1 MTNYILD
8 HIPFHIDLPALLK
21 EARIKENSP
30 LVDDFTRMAEQ
41 AQAAANPRVLYKVSL
56 VELDG
61 DQTVRVDGV
70 RFSSRVLSVN
80 LGDSHRVFPFLAT
93 CGTELALWAEPFKDL
108 LESFWAE
115 LLMEHAL
122 YAGIQFFE
130 AHLAELYQPGTLA
143 TMNPG
148 SLPDWPLT
156 EQAPLFSLLGDTRQ
170 QVGVHLS
177 DSMLMV
183 PTKSVSG
190 ILFPTE
196 EGYANCQLCPRQACP
211 NRRAPYD
218 EMLYARKYKKY

>member
-21 EARIKENSP
+21 VAHLKENSP
-30 LVDDFTRMAEQ
+30 LGDDFMQMATQ
-41 AQAAANPRVLYKVSL
+41 VLAIANPRVLYKVSL
-56 VELDG
+56 VEPDG
-61 DQTVRVDGV
+61 EQAVNIDGEH
-70 RFSSRVLSVN
+70 FTSRVLRVN
-80 LGDSHRVFPFLAT
+80 LGDGHRVFPFLAT
-93 CGTELALWAEPFKDL
+93 CGAELAAWAEPFDDL

-122 YAGIQFFE
+122 YTAIQFFE
-130 AHLAELYQPGTLA
+130 AHLTEHYQPGALA

-156 EQAPLFSLLGDTRQ
+156 EQVPLFSLLGDTRQ

-183 PTKSVSG
+183 PVKSVSG
-190 ILFPTE
+190 ILFSTE
-196 EGYANCQLCPRQACP
+196 AGYANCQLCPRQACP

-218 EMLYARKYKKY
+218 EMLYARKYQQ